1 MAVKPTTTKGG
12 KVRVL
17 LDLARNGTYAEPC
30 GFLSK
35 SVTLTKNLEDFKLP
49 FCDDPTKVP
58 WLGRDADSLA
68 MGVSGDGVL
77 ASESVETWLDAVE
90 SDESIPAKVEWEF
103 PAKTITWTGLMH
115 VGTFTAGAPNLT
127 GRVTSNVELSSDG
140 EMVRTSA

>member
-1 MAVKPTTTKGG
+1 MATKPTTIKGG

-17 LDLARNGTYAEPC
+17 LDPAGNGAYAEPC

-49 FCDDPTKVP
+49 YCDDPTKVS
-58 WLGRDADSLA
+58 WLGRDADSLS
-68 MGVSGDGVL
+68 MSISGEGVL

-90 SDESIPAKVEWEF
+90 SAESIAAKVEWEF

-115 VGTFTAGAPNLT
+115 VATFTAGAPNTT
-127 GRVTSNVELSSDG
+127 GRVTSSVEISSDL